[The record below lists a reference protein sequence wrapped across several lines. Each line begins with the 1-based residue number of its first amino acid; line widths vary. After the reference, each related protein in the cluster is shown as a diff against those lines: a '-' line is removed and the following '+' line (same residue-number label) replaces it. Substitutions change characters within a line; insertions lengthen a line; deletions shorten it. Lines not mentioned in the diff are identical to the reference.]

1 MSPIRLFLADPLCVL
16 CVLCGSITGADDVIG
31 WRTDGSGAYPRAI
44 PVLKWSATK
53 NVKWV
58 TRMPDWSNSQPVPAG
73 DRVFTLCEP
82 YTLLCVDAA
91 NGKILWQRA
100 NTFEEAADPAE
111 WKQAQVELKQAGEI
125 NEKIAV
131 LKRRIESLEKQIKA
145 DKGNAA
151 LKTEI
156 GDAEKSVAAAEEQ
169 LKTLPLAHKW
179 QFLKTH
185 KTLCGYTTATPTTD
199 GKHVWAVFGNAVI
212 ACYDRE
218 GNRQWITKSRD
229 FPQSE
234 WGHSASPLLVGD
246 TLIVV
251 IDDVVGLD
259 AATGKERWRTR
270 YAQTWGSPVH
280 ARIGDVDVAVL
291 ANGKILRVSDG
302 KVLARGQSLSNVS
315 ALIDGNRIYC
325 IQMEGAAFELPAEIG
340 NSFPIPLKELWK
352 TEAKGRNHFACPV
365 LHEGLIY
372 SLSATS
378 VLSVIDATDGKV
390 LTERRLDLGSGTV
403 YPSLAV
409 AGGHLFASSD
419 NGTTLVLAPGREPQE
434 VARNQLD
441 RFMSSPVFYG
451 KRMYLRTH
459 QNLWCIGE

>member
-1 MSPIRLFLADPLCVL
+1 MFCSFVRCVTLQLILCA
-16 CVLCGSITGADDVIG
+16 LCGLSANAADVIG
-31 WRTDGSGAYPRAI
+31 WRTDGTGSYPRATP
-44 PVLKWSATK
+44 PVEWSAIK

-58 TRMPDWSNSQPVPAG
+58 TPMPDWSNSQPVPAG

-82 YTLLCVDAA
+82 YTLVCVDA
-91 NGKILWQRA
+91 NDGRILWQRT

-111 WKQAQVELKQAGEI
+111 WKQAQIELKQAGEI
-125 NEKIAV
+125 ETKIAD
-131 LKRRIESLEKQIKA
+131 LKRQIESLEKQRKA
-145 DKGNAA
+145 DNDKVT
-151 LKTEI
+151 LKTVI
-156 GDAEKSVAAAEEQ
+156 NNAEKNLEAAEEQ
-169 LKTLPLAHKW
+169 LKALPLARKW

-199 GKHVWAVFGNAVI
+199 GQHVWAVFGNAVI
-212 ACYDRE
+212 ACYDRD
-218 GNRQWITKSRD
+218 GNRQWIVKSRD
-229 FPQSE
+229 FPQGE

-259 AATGKERWRTR
+259 AATGKELWRTR

-280 ARIGDVDVAVL
+280 ARVGNVDVAVL
-291 ANGKILRVSDG
+291 ANGKIVRVSDG
-302 KVLARGQSLSNVS
+302 KLLARGQSLANVS

-325 IQMEGAAFELPAEIG
+325 IQAEGAAFELPTTF
-340 NSFPIPLKELWK
+340 SDPLPLKQLWQ

-378 VLSVIDATDGKV
+378 VLSVINATDGKV
-390 LTERRLDLGSGTV
+390 LTERRLDLGQGTV
-403 YPSLAV
+403 YPSLAI
-409 AGGHLFASSD
+409 AGNYLYASSD
-419 NGTTLVLAPGREPQE
+419 NGTTLVLTPGRDPAEIG
-434 VARNQLD
+434 RNQLD

-459 QNLWCIGE
+459 KNLYCIGE